1 VVAELGRLARL
12 GNAGFGHHNPWAA
25 GWGREAT
32 HTIDAGHGFMKGPGL
47 WECSGHVLVMPLPL
61 WKLKPITD
69 GASRLMGNAC
79 PMDPISTDDRS
90 IVDSGKGDN
99 GR

>member
-1 VVAELGRLARL
+1 LAGLPGLATQALVTTTHGQQGGGGRQ
-12 GNAGFGHHNPWAA
+12 
-25 GWGREAT
+25 

-79 PMDPISTDDRS
+79 PMDPFSTDGRS